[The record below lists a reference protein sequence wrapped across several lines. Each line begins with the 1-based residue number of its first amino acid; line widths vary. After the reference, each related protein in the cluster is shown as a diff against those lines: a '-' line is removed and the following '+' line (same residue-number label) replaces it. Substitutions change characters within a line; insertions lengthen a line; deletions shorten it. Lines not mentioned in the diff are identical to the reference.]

1 VKEID
6 EKMQSFHS
14 LFDKQTVYMLYTYC
28 FYSAIYEYVV
38 CSNERDLERAD
49 IQERKQLRREVIDNQ
64 RNVSNALY
72 TVETDLPE
80 YMEETSDE
88 LLEVQVVAG
97 NRLELKERVCS
108 LLVAY
113 LEIEEENKDAVDMSY
128 EQIMKKVNRS
138 KDKEKNRIITYFGNM
153 TIEERKIEDAFKNYK
168 LGRWNVGQQKG
179 LFQYDPNT
187 YQRERTEMIA
197 QLYDEVPDMN
207 EAAVDALDIYELDKL
222 DAVVDED
229 DYNRDTYD
237 FQDLGEDYMDGDY
250 YPEDRDADEF

>member
-1 VKEID
+1 
-6 EKMQSFHS
+6 
-14 LFDKQTVYMLYTYC
+14 
-28 FYSAIYEYVV
+28 
-38 CSNERDLERAD
+38 
-49 IQERKQLRREVIDNQ
+49 
-64 RNVSNALY
+64 
-72 TVETDLPE
+72 
-80 YMEETSDE
+80 
-88 LLEVQVVAG
+88 
-97 NRLELKERVCS
+97 
-108 LLVAY
+108 
-113 LEIEEENKDAVDMSY
+113 
-128 EQIMKKVNRS
+128 MKKVNRS
-138 KDKEKNRIITYFGNM
+138 KDKEKNRIITYFGKM
-153 TIEERKIEDAFKNYK
+153 TIEKRKIEDAFKNYK